1 MDGLIAGHDI
11 GTDLALRI
19 IAAARREAERQGHL
33 VSIVVADRAGNPVA
47 SARMDGSVLGAY
59 AIAVDKAYS
68 SALWNCRTGEMAEVS
83 LPGNGDWGFDKT
95 IGGRMIVF
103 AGGVSVRKDGV
114 QIGALGISG
123 ALSEEDE
130 AVCVAALA
138 TLGLEG

>member
-1 MDGLIAGHDI
+1 MQIV
-11 GTDLALRI
+11 
-19 IAAARREAERQGHL
+19 AAARREAERQGHL

-47 SARMDGSVLGAY
+47 SARMDGSALGAY
-59 AIAVDKAYS
+59 VIAVDKAYS

>member
-1 MDGLIAGHDI
+1 MSTYIETGSSHCFDG
-11 GTDLALRI
+11 
-19 IAAARREAERQGHL
+19 
-33 VSIVVADRAGNPVA
+33 
-47 SARMDGSVLGAY
+47 
-59 AIAVDKAYS
+59 
-68 SALWNCRTGEMAEVS
+68 RTGEMAEVS

-103 AGGVSVRKDGV
+103 AGGVSVRKDGF